1 MNTNNE
7 NEYKII
13 YSLRIAMFLI
23 KKGHKVVTTM
33 PNPEEPQYTTWIFQ
47 MDDTL
52 ERDFNMMKGGS
63 RNGRKK

>member
-23 KKGHKVVTTM
+23 KKGHKVITNM

-63 RNGRKK
+63 RNGRKE

>member
-23 KKGHKVVTTM
+23 KKGHQVITTM
-33 PNPEEPQYTTWIFQ
+33 PNPEEPQYTT
-47 MDDTL
+47 
-52 ERDFNMMKGGS
+52 
-63 RNGRKK
+63 

>member
-13 YSLRIAMFLI
+13 YSLRIAMYLI
-23 KKGHKVVTTM
+23 KKGHKVITTM

-47 MDDTL
+47 MDETL
-52 ERDFNMMKGGS
+52 ERDFNKVKGG
-63 RNGRKK
+63 GRIGREE

>member
-13 YSLRIAMFLI
+13 YSLRIAMYLI
-23 KKGHKVVTTM
+23 KKGHKVITTM

-47 MDDTL
+47 MDETL
-52 ERDFNMMKGGS
+52 ERDFNKVKGG
-63 RNGRKK
+63 GRIGK

>member
-7 NEYKII
+7 DEDKIV
-13 YSLRIAMFLI
+13 YSLRIAMYLI
-23 KKGHKVVTTM
+23 KQGHKVVTTM

-52 ERDFNMMKGGS
+52 EADFNKIKGGN
-63 RNGRKK
+63 RNGRK